1 LIKELDSD
9 NSLCNSIHT
18 PAILAKEEILD
29 NHRFFVCV
37 PLEFQQNM
45 TSWII
50 RHSTGFLNYT
60 GALTSSVILLDL
72 PNVPRACGQI
82 IDIYSISGQNRASA
96 LLWQKKLTEWCES
109 DVDSEEKGQYFYNQG
124 LSPHAIS
131 FEFSTLYTSN
141 HHSKLKHV
149 VKLHLF
155 TFLVQCCIVRCY
167 CRVKTMFS
175 SSLLPFEL

>member
-1 LIKELDSD
+1 MCSFGISTKYDELDHP
-9 NSLCNSIHT
+9 SLYWIFKLHGCPYKQCYIVGS
-18 PAILAKEEILD
+18 AKCSTSLWSNYWHLFYQRSKPGFSVTVAEETYGM
-29 NHRFFVCV
+29 V
-37 PLEFQQNM
+37 
-45 TSWII
+45 WI
-50 RHSTGFLNYT
+50 RCGF
-60 GALTSSVILLDL
+60 
-72 PNVPRACGQI
+72 
-82 IDIYSISGQNRASA
+82 
-96 LLWQKKLTEWCES
+96 W
-109 DVDSEEKGQYFYNQG
+109 EKGQYFYNQG

-141 HHSKLKHV
+141 HHSKLKNV